1 MVLGHDW
8 VCDGTLAQ
16 CSPEIELTLKGV
28 TTVALRRMKCKIQS
42 FSVRQPSVLKL
53 HVSCQWAEEED
64 VAEKNRVKEANEKRA
79 STSA

>member
-1 MVLGHDW
+1 M
-8 VCDGTLAQ
+8 
-16 CSPEIELTLKGV
+16 
-28 TTVALRRMKCKIQS
+28 
-42 FSVRQPSVLKL
+42 LKL